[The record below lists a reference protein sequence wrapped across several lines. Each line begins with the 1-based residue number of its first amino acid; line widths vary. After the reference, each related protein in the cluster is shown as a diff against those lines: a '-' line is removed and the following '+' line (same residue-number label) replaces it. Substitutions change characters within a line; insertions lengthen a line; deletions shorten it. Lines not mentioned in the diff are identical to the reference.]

1 MAPQRTSS
9 GATLPP
15 WAAPLL
21 RVAAR
26 VALRR
31 TRPGRRYGRPV
42 SDFQRIFVVSA
53 QAGVDEVA
61 RLRRR
66 LGSSVRVLTAP
77 TPEAKRVVEAL
88 QREPVP
94 EVALAPV
101 RFPDVDRG
109 HRLDEVVRRHA
120 VEDRYRDLV
129 VVADPATLTLL
140 LRVLAPDQLPESG
153 PVTEVGL
160 PRGPR
165 PVPLNRA
172 AVGGVVLGFVAGV
185 LSGVVPFWVLPALV
199 VLVGLVLLVVPG
211 RRHVGQALLI
221 ATGVAAVVM
230 LFSIAGS
237 SRFPGA
243 W

>member
-1 MAPQRTSS
+1 MA
-9 GATLPP
+9 
-15 WAAPLL
+15 
-21 RVAAR
+21 
-26 VALRR
+26 
-31 TRPGRRYGRPV
+31 
-42 SDFQRIFVVSA
+42 DFQRIFVVSA
-53 QAGVDEVA
+53 QAGGVDVE
-61 RLRRR
+61 RLRGR
-66 LGSSVRVLTAP
+66 LGASVRVLTAP
-77 TPEAKRVVEAL
+77 TAEARRVVEAL
-88 QREPVP
+88 RREPVP

-109 HRLDEVVRRHA
+109 HRLDQVVRRHA

-140 LRVLAPDQLPESG
+140 LRVLAPDQLPEDG

-172 AVGGVVLGFVAGV
+172 VVGGVVLGVVAGV

-199 VLVGLVLLVVPG
+199 VVAGVVLLVVPG
-211 RRHVGQALLI
+211 RRHLGQALLI

-230 LFSIAGS
+230 LFSVAGS
-237 SRFPGA
+237 TRFPGA